1 MFITNKQAEVKGS
14 QAMLEPGHQG
24 WHFVQQHLMS
34 AWFHATIVR
43 CEDGLEFQ
51 DVVFVDSLQALTP
64 LLELTEAGVQVRSVQ
79 LVSPGWL
86 NGTGDW
92 HMDTLL
98 EIARS
103 QDGASLR
110 YTLHDGRN
118 FYFPEAQPDA
128 PREYSVMV
136 FSTREDDG
144 PNPSD
149 F

>member
-34 AWFHATIVR
+34 PWFHTTIVR
-43 CEDGLEFQ
+43 CEDGLEFH
-51 DVVFVDSLQALTP
+51 DVVFVDGLQALTS
-64 LLELTEAGVQVRSVQ
+64 LLELTETGVQVRSVQ

-92 HMDTLL
+92 HMDILL

-110 YTLHDGRN
+110 YTLHDGRH
-118 FYFPEAQPDA
+118 FYFPEAQPEIS
-128 PREYSVMV
+128 RKYSVLV
-136 FSTREDDG
+136 YPTREDDG
-144 PNPSD
+144 P
-149 F
+149 